1 MATVHLIH
9 GLPGSG
15 KTTYARTL
23 AAQCSAVLLNHDE
36 RMIALHGTNPPESA
50 FARFSRE
57 ISETLWSE
65 TTRHVSTGKD
75 VVLDWGFWTRASR
88 DDARQRIQ
96 DIGAKGVLYRMV
108 CADETARARAV
119 ARSSAGTDGAL
130 AINAEAWEYFRQ
142 QFEPI
147 AADEKHCDVDAA
159 C

>member
-15 KTTYARTL
+15 KTTHAREL
-23 AAQCSAVLLNHDE
+23 ASQHGAVLLNHDE
-36 RMIALHGTNPPESA
+36 RMIALHGTNPPEA
-50 FARFSRE
+50 DFVRLAHE
-57 ISETLWSE
+57 ITEVLWSE
-65 TTRHVSTGKD
+65 TTRHVSAGND

-96 DIGAKGVLYRMV
+96 SMGAVWVVHRMI
-108 CADETARARAV
+108 CADATARARAI

-130 AINAEAWEYFRQ
+130 TINAEAWDIFRR

-147 AADEKHCDVDAA
+147 AVDEKYLDVEPL
-159 C
+159 